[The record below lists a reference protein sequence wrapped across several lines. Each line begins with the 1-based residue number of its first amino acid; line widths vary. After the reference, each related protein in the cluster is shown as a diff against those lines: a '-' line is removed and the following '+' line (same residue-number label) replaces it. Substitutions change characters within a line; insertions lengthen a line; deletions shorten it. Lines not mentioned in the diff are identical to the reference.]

1 MILIKNSDLVKGHC
15 SGTVAGMSAP
25 SRARARVRAE
35 LTQEIL
41 AVAHEELAAEGA
53 PGLSLRAIARRLEMV
68 PSALYRY
75 FPSRDSLLTALII
88 DAYEAVGA
96 AAAGALASAG
106 PAPVDQWL
114 AVTEGVREWGQQH
127 PHEWALVYGSPV
139 PGYRA
144 PRDTVEASLVITP

>member
-1 MILIKNSDLVKGHC
+1 MILIENSDLVKGHC

-35 LTQEIL
+35 LIQEIL
-41 AVAHEELAAEGA
+41 AAAHEELAAEGA

-96 AAAGALASAG
+96 AAAAALASAG
-106 PAPVDQWL
+106 PAPLDRWL
-114 AVTEGVREWGQQH
+114 AVTRESASGASSTRTNGPW
-127 PHEWALVYGSPV
+127 STDRRF
-139 PGYRA
+139 RA
-144 PRDTVEASLVITP
+144 TAPLGTPSRRRS

>member
-1 MILIKNSDLVKGHC
+1 
-15 SGTVAGMSAP
+15 MSAP

-35 LTQEIL
+35 LIQEIL
-41 AVAHEELAAEGA
+41 AAAHEELAAEGA

-96 AAAGALASAG
+96 AAGRGPGLGGPGARSTSG
-106 PAPVDQWL
+106 W
-114 AVTEGVREWGQQH
+114 R
-127 PHEWALVYGSPV
+127 
-139 PGYRA
+139 
-144 PRDTVEASLVITP
+144 